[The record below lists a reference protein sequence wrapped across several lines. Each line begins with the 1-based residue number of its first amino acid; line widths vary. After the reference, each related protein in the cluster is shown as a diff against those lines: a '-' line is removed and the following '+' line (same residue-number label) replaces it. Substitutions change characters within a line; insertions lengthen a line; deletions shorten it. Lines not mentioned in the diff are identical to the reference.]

1 MKPLGITSISCTGFN
16 PQVIPFSPL
25 APLPSHRLRD
35 VLAEKERECQALMHQ
50 ALHGVHAETRAYALA
65 SEPPG
70 EQTCLG
76 NGEYRATSSRGHLWT
91 HCLTV

>member
-25 APLPSHRLRD
+25 APLPSYRLRD

-50 ALHGVHAETRAYALA
+50 ALHGVHA

-76 NGEYRATSSRGHLWT
+76 EWGVQGYF
-91 HCLTV
+91 